1 MPDSLFTTDAMRAVF
16 SSRARIGRMLD
27 FEAALARAAADAS
40 VIPRGA
46 AEVIARHCDAAAF
59 DIAAI
64 ERGVLDSGNLAI
76 PLVSAL
82 TRNVGAE
89 DDDARRYV
97 HWGATSQDVIDT
109 GLVLQLRDALAL
121 IEADVD
127 RLAAGLALRAREH
140 ADTLLAGRTWLQHAL
155 PITLGLKLAGFVSAL
170 DRHRERI
177 AASRQRG
184 LTLQFGGAAG
194 TLASLEGQGLAIAEG
209 LATRLAL
216 PFPDVPWH
224 AQRDRFCEVA
234 ASLGMLTATLG
245 KLGRDLAL
253 LAQTEVG
260 EAREPAKP
268 GRGGSSTMPQKRNP
282 VGASIAIAA
291 SIRAPGLVATMLT
304 AAVQEHERGLG
315 NWPAEWETLPEIALL
330 AAGSLGAMIEVVAG
344 LDIDAGRMRSNL
356 DLAHGLIFAE
366 AVQTALAPV
375 LGRESAHALVE
386 GACRRAVAERV
397 HLRDILSQEQ
407 AVSSAFDASSL
418 DRCFDPE
425 RYLGESRAFIAR
437 ALARHPATERD
448 ALRKRR

>member
-1 MPDSLFTTDAMRAVF
+1 MRDVF
-16 SSRARIGRMLD
+16 SEHARVARMLD
-27 FEAALARAAADAS
+27 FEAALAQAEASVGVIPRTAADA
-40 VIPRGA
+40 
-46 AEVIARHCDAAAF
+46 IARACTIDGF

-64 ERGVLDSGNLAI
+64 SRDARKAGNLAI
-76 PLVSAL
+76 PLVAAL
-82 TRNVGAE
+82 TRKVAAAAPE
-89 DDDARRYV
+89 ARRYV

-177 AASRQRG
+177 AVSRQYG

-194 TLASLEGQGLAIAEG
+194 TLASLEGQGLAIAER

-216 PFPDVPWH
+216 PLPDVPWH
-224 AQRDRFCEVA
+224 AQRDRFCDVA

-282 VGASIAIAA
+282 VGAAIAIAA
-291 SIRAPGLVATMLT
+291 
-304 AAVQEHERGLG
+304 AV
-315 NWPAEWETLPEIALL
+315 
-330 AAGSLGAMIEVVAG
+330 
-344 LDIDAGRMRSNL
+344 
-356 DLAHGLIFAE
+356 
-366 AVQTALAPV
+366 
-375 LGRESAHALVE
+375 
-386 GACRRAVAERV
+386 
-397 HLRDILSQEQ
+397 
-407 AVSSAFDASSL
+407 
-418 DRCFDPE
+418 
-425 RYLGESRAFIAR
+425 
-437 ALARHPATERD
+437 
-448 ALRKRR
+448 